1 MLQPSPSKS
10 AINPAH
16 IQRNM
21 LVFSV
26 HGEPLGAIDHIEG
39 GNLEL
44 ARDEVGQHH
53 FVPIRWISRIE
64 DAVYLTRSAAD
75 VRRLW
80 AGERFE

>member
-1 MLQPSPSKS
+1 ML
-10 AINPAH
+10 NPAK
-16 IQRNM
+16 IQKNM
-21 LVFSV
+21 AVVSS
-26 HGEPLGAIDHIEG
+26 HREPLGFVDHIAD

-53 FVPIRWISRIE
+53 FVPMRWIDHIDSQVHLAR
-64 DAVYLTRSAAD
+64 TAAE

>member
-1 MLQPSPSKS
+1 ML
-10 AINPAH
+10 NPAKIEKH
-16 IQRNM
+16 MPVVSSHR
-21 LVFSV
+21 
-26 HGEPLGAIDHIEG
+26 EALGFVDHVAD

-53 FVPIRWISRIE
+53 FVPMRWIDHIDSQVHLSRTAE
-64 DAVYLTRSAAD
+64 D